1 MSCKDGKIIEQLKR
15 WMSFVLGKAR
25 YCVEDANEA
34 QHDSIYISSCKGA
47 K

>member
-1 MSCKDGKIIEQLKR
+1 MSCKNGKIIEQLKR

-34 QHDSIYISSCKGA
+34 Q
-47 K
+47 